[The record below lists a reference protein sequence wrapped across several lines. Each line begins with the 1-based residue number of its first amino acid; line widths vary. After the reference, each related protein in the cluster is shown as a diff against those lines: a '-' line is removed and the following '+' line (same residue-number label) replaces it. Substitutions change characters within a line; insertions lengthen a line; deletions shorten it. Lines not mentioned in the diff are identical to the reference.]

1 VYVFIKRF
9 LSALVL
15 AVAFTG
21 IAQAHTHL
29 EMAMPADN
37 AVLADPP
44 ANLMLH
50 FSAATRLTALSLQK
64 EGEKEAKP
72 VASLPKEASKAITV
86 PLEPL
91 SPGKYTVNWRV
102 VGSDNH
108 VMSGALK
115 FTVQPK

>member
-1 VYVFIKRF
+1 MNLKKS
-9 LSALVL
+9 LSALVFA

-64 EGEKEAKP
+64 EGDKEAKP

-91 SPGKYTVNWRV
+91 SAGKYTVNWRV
-102 VGSDNH
+102 VGNDNH
-108 VMSGALK
+108 VMSGALT

>member
-1 VYVFIKRF
+1 V
-9 LSALVL
+9 LL

-21 IAQAHTHL
+21 MAQAHTHL

-37 AVLADPP
+37 AVLAAPP
-44 ANLMLH
+44 TNLMLH
-50 FSAATRLTALSLQK
+50 FSEATRLTALSLQK
-64 EGEKEAKP
+64 EGEKDAKP
-72 VASLPKEASKAITV
+72 IASSPKEAAKAITV

-102 VGSDNH
+102 VGNDNH

>member
-1 VYVFIKRF
+1 MSMKQL

-64 EGEKEAKP
+64 EGEKEAKSVGP
-72 VASLPKEASKAITV
+72 LPKEASKAITV

-102 VGSDNH
+102 VGNDNH
-108 VMSGALK
+108 VMNGALH

>member
-1 VYVFIKRF
+1 MFIKKI
-9 LSALVL
+9 LSALVV

-21 IAQAHTHL
+21 MAQAHTHL

-37 AVLADPP
+37 AVLAEPP
-44 ANLMLH
+44 ANLTLH

-64 EGEKEAKP
+64 EGEKEAKA
-72 VASLPKEASKAITV
+72 VESLPKEASKAIAV

-91 SPGKYTVNWRV
+91 APGKYTVNWRV

>member
-1 VYVFIKRF
+1 MKMKSFV
-9 LSALVL
+9 SALVL

-21 IAQAHTHL
+21 TAQAHTHL

-37 AVLADPP
+37 AVLTDPP

-50 FSAATRLTALSLQK
+50 FSEATRLTALSIKK
-64 EGEKEAKP
+64 EGEKEAKS

-102 VGSDNH
+102 IGNDNH

>member
-1 VYVFIKRF
+1 MFVKKL

-15 AVAFTG
+15 AAAFTG

-44 ANLMLH
+44 ASLMLH
-50 FSAATRLTALSLQK
+50 FSEATRLTALSLQK
-64 EGEKEAKP
+64 EGEKQAKP
-72 VASLPKEASKAITV
+72 VASLPKEASKAIAV
-86 PLEPL
+86 PLQPL
-91 SPGKYTVNWRV
+91 APGKYTVNWRV

-108 VMSGALK
+108 VMNGALK